1 MDPDAALKD
10 LLDAV
15 CSRDWDRTEELADGL
30 LTWME
35 KRGFPP
41 LTLGPK
47 ELGRDWHR
55 SVATFVCYAAQS
67 KVQDA
72 RKRRKKKEGSD
83 ASL

>member
-15 CSRDWDRTEELADGL
+15 GSRDWSRIEELADGL

-47 ELGRDWHR
+47 ELGHNWHR

-67 KVQDA
+67 KMREA
-72 RKRRKKKEGSD
+72 RKRQSRKGGG
-83 ASL
+83 